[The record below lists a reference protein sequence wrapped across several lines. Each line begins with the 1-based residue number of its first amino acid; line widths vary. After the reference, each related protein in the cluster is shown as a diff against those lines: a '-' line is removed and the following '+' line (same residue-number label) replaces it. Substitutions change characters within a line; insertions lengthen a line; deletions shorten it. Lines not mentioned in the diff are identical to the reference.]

1 MLLGVRYVELEPA
14 APLRGRVR
22 FWRLSGTGAERA
34 PEPVLPDGCVEL
46 IVHLGDPFRVET
58 ERGLELQPRMLLVG
72 PGTRPVHLAPTGRV
86 DVIGARFEAGA
97 ARALAGARLEQL
109 VDVIPA
115 LEAVHGELARGLAE
129 ELAEPRR
136 GERWTEV
143 LARRL
148 TPWLGAGDPAVE
160 RAVARLRG
168 TAGRSTVDALAG
180 ELGLST
186 RQLERRFRAH
196 VGLGP
201 KLFARLTRFQHAW
214 RLAGRAPSLAAVAA
228 RAGYFDQAH
237 LVRDFRQ
244 FAGAPPSRFL
254 REEHELARLFGERA

>member
-1 MLLGVRYVELEPA
+1 MLLSVRYVELEPA

-22 FWRLSGTGAERA
+22 FWRLSGAGGERA

-46 IVHLGDPFRVET
+46 IVHLGDPFRVWT
-58 ERGLELQPRMLLVG
+58 ERGLELQPRLLLAG
-72 PGTRPVHLAPTGRV
+72 PGTRPVRLAPTGRI

-97 ARALAGARLEQL
+97 ASALAPLAEL

-115 LEAVHGELARGLAE
+115 LDAVRGELAHGLGE

-136 GERWTEV
+136 GERWTDV
-143 LARRL
+143 LTRRL
-148 TPWLGAGDPAVE
+148 APWLRAVDPLVE
-160 RAVARLRG
+160 RAVARLR
-168 TAGRSTVDALAG
+168 ASNGRVTIDALAG

-186 RQLERRFRAH
+186 RQLERRFHAH
-196 VGLGP
+196 VGFGP

-214 RLAGRAPSLAAVAA
+214 RTAGCAPSLAALAA

-254 REEHELARLFGERA
+254 REEHELARLFGER